1 MVTSDHCGEIHVSD
15 LEGLGGVFSGEK
27 GLGVWRPAYDKSAA
41 SSWLAG
47 GAYRQQNAGDA

>member
-27 GLGVWRPAYDKSAA
+27 GLGVGRPAYDKSAA
-41 SSWLAG
+41 SFWLAG
-47 GAYRQQNAGDA
+47 GAYRHQNAGDA